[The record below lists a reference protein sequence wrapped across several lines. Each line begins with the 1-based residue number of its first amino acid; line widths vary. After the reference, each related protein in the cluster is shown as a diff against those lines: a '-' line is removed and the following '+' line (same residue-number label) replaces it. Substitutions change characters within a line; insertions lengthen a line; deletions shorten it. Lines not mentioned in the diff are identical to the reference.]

1 MVKGLPTAFGVSAC
15 LLLLFSAPARAQSPS
30 TSDQTTS
37 TEQSTAESKADPGT
51 AAPDQAT
58 DQPRG
63 VQKVRNYIEKS
74 PIVQK
79 LKGDGVYPRIGGLSP
94 GSGLA
99 GGVGYRRHLDWAF
112 VDVSGAMSTK

>member
-1 MVKGLPTAFGVSAC
+1 MLKRFPTALAVSAG
-15 LLLLFSAPARAQSPS
+15 LFLFCPPAGAQSPS
-30 TSDQTTS
+30 TSDQTAS

-63 VQKVRNYIEKS
+63 VQKVRNYIEKN

-99 GGVGYRRHLDWAF
+99 GGVAVRP
-112 VDVSGAMSTK
+112 DV